1 MPAETEIRAS
11 RADSGGAPVITVRRT
26 GDSAGLRALVLS
38 VEPGRA
44 RIALVADGALLLAGD
59 QVTVRCAVGPGVRLD
74 IVETSGT
81 VAYAMRGGRASWTLD
96 LDIAGELTWS
106 GLPFIAATGA
116 VVARRT
122 TVRLRGEARVLIRET
137 AVLGRTGE
145 TGGEINSLTQVV
157 DDEGEL
163 LVEQLTL
170 SSRGQRP
177 GILGR
182 ARVLDTVLAVGHPPP
197 EGPVLTLD
205 RRGWLARELLDDY
218 HENTMDQCVRA
229 ICSWTEN
236 SSPSAAAR

>member
-1 MPAETEIRAS
+1 MPAETEIRAV
-11 RADSGGAPVITVRRT
+11 RTDAGGAPAISVRRT
-26 GDSAGLRALVLS
+26 GDSAGVRAMVLS
-38 VEPGRA
+38 AEADRA
-44 RIALVADGALLLAGD
+44 RVALVADGALLLAGD
-59 QVTVRCAVGPGVRLD
+59 QVTVRCAVGPGIRLD

-96 LDIAGELTWS
+96 LDVAGELTWS

-116 VVARRT
+116 DVTRRT
-122 TVRLRGEARVLIRET
+122 AIRLRGAARVLLRET

-145 TGGEINSLTQVV
+145 DGGRISSLTHVA
-157 DDEGEL
+157 DDLGEL
-163 LVEQLTL
+163 LVEELTL
-170 SSRGQRP
+170 SPEHQCP

-182 ARVLDTVLAVGHPPP
+182 ARVLDSVLAFGHPPP
-197 EGPVLTLD
+197 EGPVLSLD

-218 HENTMDQCVRA
+218 HESTMDQCVRA